1 MRDVF
6 DTFLRIACNCK
17 GQGKTFAND
26 RFARHFS
33 TKCIL
38 EPIMMWKGGL
48 LFQKKNHIFKHRH
61 SVKPGVMQQ
70 AKPVPFRKCNR
81 IIPDS
86 KQSMSRKGI
95 VGKIF
100 PKQYGHGRDIT
111 NP

>member
-1 MRDVF
+1 MYTRTHHDVEGWF
-6 DTFLRIACNCK
+6 VVF
-17 GQGKTFAND
+17 F
-26 RFARHFS
+26 FV
-33 TKCIL
+33 
-38 EPIMMWKGGL
+38 
-48 LFQKKNHIFKHRH
+48 QKKNHIFKHRH